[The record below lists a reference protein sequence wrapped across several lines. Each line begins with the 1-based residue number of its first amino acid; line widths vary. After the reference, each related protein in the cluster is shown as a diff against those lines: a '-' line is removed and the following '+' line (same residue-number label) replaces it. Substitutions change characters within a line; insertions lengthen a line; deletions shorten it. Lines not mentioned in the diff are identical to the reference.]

1 MDEGRGRAG
10 GEDVR
15 ALAQMELDVQRR
27 LQVTHTYTHTH
38 THTHTHIAV
47 WCAWRVLQVGYLGYL
62 RDCGRLTTYLWAV
75 THLPKGGYLRT

>member
-1 MDEGRGRAG
+1 VDEGRGRAG

-27 LQVTHTYTHTH
+27 LQVTHTYTH